1 MATSGALND
10 FARMPTQRKVLIFV
24 VIGLAL
30 AALYWQFVYK
40 GLKSD
45 LEQAEASNRSM
56 VEQNEKLAKDIPAY
70 DKLKAKIGELEAKIA
85 ENQKALPTEAEVPAF
100 FETLERKVTE
110 SGVEI
115 NKWKKLKEEPVE
127 SFVKVPVEIEI
138 NGTFM
143 QIKRFF
149 ASLVQKG
156 VTPVNP
162 VAPSD
167 GQVEEKER
175 IVSIEN
181 LALTNP
187 TVRNREINLTA
198 KFVAV
203 TFRQEDKSA
212 KDAKKAKDDA
222 AAKAKALAPAS
233 TPKGA
238 KERTEDAINKGD
250 AKDRNATGVDEAKTP
265 AGSGSADTKLKGGI

>member
-1 MATSGALND
+1 MASSGALND

-24 VIGLAL
+24 VAGILLGAV
-30 AALYWQFVYK
+30 YWQFLYK
-40 GLKSD
+40 GLKND
-45 LEQAEASNRSM
+45 LEQAEQQSISLAD
-56 VEQNEKLAKDIPAY
+56 QNDKLGKQIPEY
-70 DKLKAKIGELEAKIA
+70 EKLKARIGELEAKIQ
-85 ENQKALPTEAEVPAF
+85 ENQKALPTQAEVPAF
-100 FETLERKVTE
+100 FETLERKVKE

-156 VTPVNP
+156 VTPVVP
-162 VAPSD
+162 IE
-167 GQVEEKER
+167 GQVEERER

-187 TVRNREINLTA
+187 VVRNREINLTA
-198 KFVAV
+198 KFIAV
-203 TFRQEDKSA
+203 TFRQEDKA
-212 KDAKKAKDDA
+212 ATKDAKKPA
-222 AAKAKALAPAS
+222 AAPAGKALAPAS

-238 KERTEDAINKGD
+238 KERTENALDKGD
-250 AKDRNATGVDEAKTP
+250 KKDRDAAGVDEAKTP
-265 AGSGSADTKLKGGI
+265 TKKLEGGI

>member
-1 MATSGALND
+1 MAASGALND
-10 FARMPTQRKVLIFV
+10 FARMPTQRKVLVFV

-40 GLKSD
+40 SLKSD
-45 LEQAEASNRSM
+45 LDQA
-56 VEQNEKLAKDIPAY
+56 QNTKQSLATQNDKLAKDIPEY
-70 DKLKAKIGELEAKIA
+70 DKLKAKIGELEAKIT

-149 ASLVQKG
+149 ASLVQRG
-156 VTPVNP
+156 VTPIVP
-162 VAPSD
+162 TE
-167 GQVEEKER
+167 GQVEERER

-181 LALTNP
+181 LTLTNP
-187 TVRNREINLTA
+187 VVRNREINLTA
-198 KFVAV
+198 RFLAI
-203 TFRQEDKSA
+203 TFRQEDKA
-212 KDAKKAKDDA
+212 AAPPDKKKAEPAKKG
-222 AAKAKALAPAS
+222 LAPAS

-238 KERTEDAINKGD
+238 KERVEGSIDKGD
-250 AKDRNATGVDEAKTP
+250 QKDRNAAGVDEAKTP
-265 AGSGSADTKLKGGI
+265 APTKKLEGGI